1 MKQCRLGHINYV
13 NSLPIYDAIFENEI
27 DFSGEIISAHPAELN
42 KMVMQG
48 QLDISPIS
56 SIEYARNQDQLQ
68 LLNGLC
74 INSHGAVYSVL
85 LASSSPILELNN
97 KKIGL
102 TENSSTAQALVRVL
116 LEKKYGFQCEYVKV
130 PFNNCGLLENVN
142 AELII
147 GDAAF
152 LYRDKFPF
160 CYDLADE
167 WLKASNQSIVFA
179 VWVVRKEFAVMNPDI
194 VKSVEDK
201 LLQSYRRLNKERI
214 IEKAQKVL
222 RLNRNDIELYFKA
235 LGYDFNDN
243 MKKSLLYFYQM
254 ASEIGLSPECK
265 QLNFWD
271 AK

>member
-1 MKQCRLGHINYV
+1 MKRCRLGHINYV

-27 DFSGEIISAHPAELN
+27 DFSGEIVSAHPAELN
-42 KMVMQG
+42 KMVMNG
-48 QLDISPIS
+48 SLDISPIS
-56 SIEYARNQDQLQ
+56 SIEYARNQDKFQ

-85 LASSSPILELNN
+85 LASSTPIQELNY

-102 TENSSTAQALVRVL
+102 TENSSTAQALVRIL
-116 LEKKYGFQCEYVKV
+116 LENYYGFDCEFVNV
-130 PFNNCGLLENVN
+130 PFDKCGLFENVN

-167 WLKASNQSIVFA
+167 WLKTTKQSIVFA
-179 VWVVRKEFAVMNPDI
+179 VWVVRKEYALKNAET
-194 VKSVEDK
+194 VKYVEE
-201 LLQSYRRLNKERI
+201 LLLKSYHQLNKKRI

-222 RLNRNDIELYFKA
+222 RLNKDEIVIYFKA
-235 LGYDFNDN
+235 LGYDFNEK
-243 MKKSLLYFYQM
+243 MKNSLLYFYQK
-254 ASEIGLSPECK
+254 AAEIKLSPECK

>member
-13 NSLPIYDAIFENEI
+13 KSLPIYDAIFENEI

-130 PFNNCGLLENVN
+130 PFYKCGFLENVN

-160 CYDLADE
+160 
-167 WLKASNQSIVFA
+167 
-179 VWVVRKEFAVMNPDI
+179 
-194 VKSVEDK
+194 
-201 LLQSYRRLNKERI
+201 
-214 IEKAQKVL
+214 
-222 RLNRNDIELYFKA
+222 
-235 LGYDFNDN
+235 
-243 MKKSLLYFYQM
+243 
-254 ASEIGLSPECK
+254 
-265 QLNFWD
+265 
-271 AK
+271 